1 MTVVITRAE
10 LLVDRILTNPPS
22 DNAVLLDWATDL
34 ERDAVTMAELLET
47 WRFQARR
54 LRDYA
59 AARQAQMATRQPLG
73 RDDAPKL
80 NETPSPCEES

>member
-1 MTVVITRAE
+1 MTGVFTSAE
-10 LLVDRILTNPPS
+10 LLVDRILSNPPS

-34 ERDAVTMAELLET
+34 ERDAVTMEELLTT

-59 AARQAQMATRQPLG
+59 AVRQAQMDVAPPENTIAP
-73 RDDAPKL
+73 DAR
-80 NETPSPCEES
+80 